1 MTATVPLTAEWL
13 ALREPADGRSR
24 SRRLAVAA
32 ARMAQPPFV
41 VHDLG
46 TATGSMQR
54 WFAPFLPARQEW
66 VLHDGSPALQSRVAV
81 AAALEATRRPGAKI
95 DDLALLP
102 RDALV
107 GASIVTASGL
117 LDLVTLDEARAIV
130 SACVAAGAPTLLT
143 LTVTGRLR
151 LEPLDPGDG
160 VFESTF
166 NEYERRA
173 NGDRQLLGDEAV
185 PVVTALFRSAGWSVR
200 IEDSPWRLD
209 ASDSEL
215 VQQWLDGRIAAAV
228 EQRPALE
235 EWAIEYARTR
245 ARQLADGTLRIVVE
259 HQDILAWAP

>member
-1 MTATVPLTAEWL
+1 M
-13 ALREPADGRSR
+13 
-24 SRRLAVAA
+24 
-32 ARMAQPPFV
+32 
-41 VHDLG
+41 
-46 TATGSMQR
+46 
-54 WFAPFLPARQEW
+54 
-66 VLHDGSPALQSRVAV
+66 
-81 AAALEATRRPGAKI
+81 
-95 DDLALLP
+95 
-102 RDALV
+102 
-107 GASIVTASGL
+107 
-117 LDLVTLDEARAIV
+117 
-130 SACVAAGAPTLLT
+130 
-143 LTVTGRLR
+143 TGRLR

-185 PVVTALFRSAGWSVR
+185 PVVTALFRSAGWSAR
-200 IEDSPWRLD
+200 IDDSPWRLD

-215 VQQWLDGRIAAAV
+215 VPQWLDGRIAAAV